1 MATKNFPKVSVD
13 ALSSDVKPN
22 NQGEVSVV
30 DFTSS
35 STFRDVYI
43 IVVKNIWSGFLRPVG
58 ECKDGHL

>member
-13 ALSSDVKPN
+13 ALNSDAMPD

-30 DFTSS
+30 DFTP
-35 STFRDVYI
+35 FRDVYI
-43 IVVKNIWSGFLRPVG
+43 IVVKNIWFGFHRPVG